1 MPAKRGG
8 VITTAEARLMM
19 KDPTTMKV
27 ALACLQIEA
36 GDRVDDARMRNPNQ
50 TDVARGLRK
59 LSDQEWNEIHDIV
72 QKLVAAA
79 AARRHAAA

>member
-8 VITTAEARLMM
+8 VITIAEARLIM

-36 GDRVDDARMRNPNQ
+36 GDRVDNPRMRKPNQ
-50 TDVARGLRK
+50 TDVERGLRE
-59 LSDQEWNEIHDIV
+59 LSNEEWEEIRTIV
-72 QKLVAAA
+72 RKLVAAA
-79 AARRHAAA
+79 AAREREAA